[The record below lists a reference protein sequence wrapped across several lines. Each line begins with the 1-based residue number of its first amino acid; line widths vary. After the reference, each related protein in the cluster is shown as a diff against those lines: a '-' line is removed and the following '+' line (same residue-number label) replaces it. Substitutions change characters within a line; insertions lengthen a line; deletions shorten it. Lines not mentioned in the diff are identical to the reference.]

1 MRIGIVVF
9 GALALSPMAASA
21 QEREFC
27 SDRPGMGTPACTVSP
42 GQVYVEAGIGDW
54 TLERSAGERDDT
66 FLAGDF
72 LVRYGVADHAEVQVG
87 WTALGF
93 SRVRDSAAGSVQHR
107 SGTGDVTLALRR
119 NLADPDGSGFSV
131 AVMPFVTLPVGR
143 EPIGAGDWSVGALV
157 PLSYELSD
165 KLNIEATTE
174 IDAAVDEDGS
184 GRHLAFS
191 EVVGASLQLAETLTA
206 TAEYQVMADHDPQG
220 HQVQHLSGLS
230 LAWQPGKN
238 LQFDVGANAG
248 LDRDAPDVEV
258 YFGLSRRF

>member
-1 MRIGIVVF
+1 MRIGIVVLV
-9 GALALSPMAASA
+9 ALALVPKVASA
-21 QEREFC
+21 QERDFC
-27 SDRPGMGTPACTVSP
+27 SDRPGIGTPACTVSP

-54 TLERSAGERDDT
+54 TLERSAGEREDT

-72 LVRYGVADHAEVQVG
+72 LVRYGVADHSEVQIG

-93 SRVRDSAAGSVQHR
+93 SRTRAAGSIEHN

-119 NLADPDGSGFSV
+119 NLVHPDGSGFSV

-143 EPIGAGDWSVGALV
+143 EPIGAGDWSAGALL

-165 KLNIEATTE
+165 KINIAATTE
-174 IDAAVDEDGS
+174 VDAAVDEDGS

-191 EVVGASLQLAETLTA
+191 EVVGASLQVAETLTA

-220 HQVQHLSGLS
+220 HQVQHVSGLS
-230 LAWQPGKN
+230 LAWQPGEN

-248 LDRDAPDVEV
+248 LDHDAPDLEV
-258 YFGLSRRF
+258 YFGVSRRF

>member
-1 MRIGIVVF
+1 MMRIGIVVF
-9 GALALSPMAASA
+9 GALALMPTAASA

-27 SDRPGMGTPACTVSP
+27 SDRPGIGTPACTVSP

-66 FLAGDF
+66 FLTGDF
-72 LVRYGVADHAEVQVG
+72 LVRYGVADHAEVQIG

-93 SRVRDSAAGSVQHR
+93 SRERAAGTIDHRSAA
-107 SGTGDVTLALRR
+107 GDVTLAMRR
-119 NLADPDGSGFSV
+119 NLANPDGSGFSV

-143 EPIGAGDWSVGALV
+143 EPIGAGDWSAGALV

-165 KLNIEATTE
+165 KVNLAATTE

-191 EVVGASLQLAETLTA
+191 EVVGASLQLAKTLTA

-220 HQVQHLSGLS
+220 HKVQHLSGLS
-230 LAWQPGKN
+230 LGWQPEKK

-248 LDRDAPDVEV
+248 LDHDAPEVEV
-258 YFGLSRRF
+258 YFGVSRRF